1 MVVRVIPV
9 ASTCLTSGNSYSRGK
24 WIATTRP
31 PSDFPTSC
39 LREFHYFF
47 FFFHFLRW
55 ELTFESFEIDKS
67 LIKSVLVHW
76 KFFLLASFIDE
87 NESIFFFLL
96 FNWNLLL
103 WTLLVREMS
112 FFRMILMVR
121 NISWIYHTVKKRIF
135 YIFFYISLVYFVYW
149 IKNSVNSFSSF
160 KILFD
165 YP

>member
-76 KFFLLASFIDE
+76 KFFYWRVSLTRTSQP
-87 NESIFFFLL
+87 FFFLL

-135 YIFFYISLVYFVYW
+135 YIFFYIFIFVS
-149 IKNSVNSFSSF
+149 IFR
-160 KILFD
+160 ILNKELSKFIFFV
-165 YP
+165 